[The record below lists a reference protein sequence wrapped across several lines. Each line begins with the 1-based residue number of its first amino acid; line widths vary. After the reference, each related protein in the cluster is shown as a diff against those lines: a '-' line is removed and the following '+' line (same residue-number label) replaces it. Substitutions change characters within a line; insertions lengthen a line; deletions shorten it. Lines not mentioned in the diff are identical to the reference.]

1 MKKSS
6 QKRVSVSS
14 DSEDEDYWKP
24 IPPRAKPSP
33 GAYKPRASFGGNFN
47 RGGRF
52 GPRQMQVSLKE
63 RWKKWRPCLGA
74 ADHTLQ

>member
-63 RWKKWRPCLGA
+63 R
-74 ADHTLQ
+74 